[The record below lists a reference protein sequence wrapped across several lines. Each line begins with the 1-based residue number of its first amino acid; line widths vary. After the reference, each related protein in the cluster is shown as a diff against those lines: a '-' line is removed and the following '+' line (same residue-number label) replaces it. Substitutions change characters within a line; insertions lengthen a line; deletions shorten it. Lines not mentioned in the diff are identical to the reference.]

1 MTKETEYLDQF
12 LTYLHLE
19 KGLSRHSIQAYQ
31 TDIRQLLQFLADQSW
46 SVLTLSIEQADA
58 FIRQLNERNLNPAS
72 KARKI
77 SALRHF
83 FRFLQVNHH
92 LKDNPF
98 NQTVIPK
105 QAASV
110 PKPLTEE
117 QIEHLLNQPDVAT
130 DVGLRD
136 KCLLEMMYA
145 TGVRVSEAVNLKAN
159 QINDNQ
165 GALRIVGKGNK
176 ERLVPLGEEA
186 LFWLQKHL
194 NQNHLFTHANPER
207 WVFKNQ
213 KGSVLSRQACW
224 YRIKKYAQMAGITP
238 APSPH
243 GLRHSFA
250 THLLNHNADLR
261 VIQLLLGHSDL
272 STTQIYTL
280 VAKEKLKTLH
290 AKYHPR
296 G

>member
-1 MTKETEYLDQF
+1 MPHETELLDQF
-12 LTYLHLE
+12 LSYLHLE
-19 KGLSRHSIQAYQ
+19 KGLSRHSLQAYQ
-31 TDIRQLLQFLADQSW
+31 TDIKQLLGYLDNQSW
-46 SVLTLSIEQADA
+46 PLLTLSKSQADD
-58 FIRQLNERNLNPAS
+58 FIHQLNQRSLNASS

-83 FRFLQVNHH
+83 YRFLQVH
-92 LKDNPF
+92 KYTADNPF
-98 NQTVIPK
+98 IQAVMPKQTV
-105 QAASV
+105 SV

-117 QIEHLLNQPDVAT
+117 QIERLLNQPDVSSNI
-130 DVGLRD
+130 GLRD
-136 KCLLEMMYA
+136 KCLLELMYA
-145 TGVRVSEAVNLKAN
+145 TGVRVSEAVNVQAN

-165 GALRIVGKGNK
+165 GVLRIVGKGNK
-176 ERLVPLGEEA
+176 ERLVPLGEEV
-186 LFWLQKHL
+186 LYWLKQHL
-194 NQNHLFTHANPER
+194 NSNPLFTQNNPER

-213 KGSVLSRQACW
+213 KGSVMSRQACW
-224 YRIKKYAQMAGITP
+224 YRIKKYAATADIHP

-250 THLLNHNADLR
+250 THLLNHDADLR

-290 AKYHPR
+290 AKHHPR